1 MKEYIKKHIL
11 KILKVDEDKI
21 KDICREKAKISK
33 KAASAGVNEMRES
46 AQKKHYIV
54 RLSPVT
60 LDADGNIVKAEGPLA
75 FFKDQIVRKR
85 IRKRVVTVEVELLGE
100 MRRIELGICL
110 REDAK
115 YRDKKEGYKKQTNES
130 IRTI

>member
-1 MKEYIKKHIL
+1 
-11 KILKVDEDKI
+11 
-21 KDICREKAKISK
+21 
-33 KAASAGVNEMRES
+33 
-46 AQKKHYIV
+46 
-54 RLSPVT
+54 
-60 LDADGNIVKAEGPLA
+60 
-75 FFKDQIVRKR
+75 
-85 IRKRVVTVEVELLGE
+85 VVTVEVELLGE